1 MDPRTWRTMTER
13 ATTESEPAAERT
25 TAVLKALADPTRRAI
40 VELIRRR
47 GEETCVCEL
56 EGHFEVAQS
65 TLSHH
70 LKVLREA
77 GLIESRSEGVRTL
90 HRLVPGA
97 FAELEAWARRLAR
110 SRQKIRA

>member
-1 MDPRTWRTMTER
+1 MSPSKTTRTDPTNDRTGRR
-13 ATTESEPAAERT
+13 
-25 TAVLKALADPTRRAI
+25 LKALADPRRRAI

-77 GLIESRSEGVRTL
+77 GLIESRNEGVRTL
-90 HRLVPGA
+90 HRLVPEA
-97 FAELEAWARRLAR
+97 FAELEAWAGRHAR